1 MTCED
6 SGSVATWQDL
16 AEAKNGDS
24 FLLTS
29 AERQEVL
36 KMDEEKM
43 STDVMLQHVLS
54 KLEQKSYG
62 GSFLTFNA
70 FKMIHSSLDNSCN
83 GCWTSS
89 EKIFSWCYQLW
100 LQPMKWVWCMQ
111 IRLQLQALYAILR
124 WCPTYIFWCYL
135 DSKDI
140 TI

>member
-1 MTCED
+1 MSRDVT
-6 SGSVATWQDL
+6 GPVGGKKWWQLLVDIGWKTRSL
-16 AEAKNGDS
+16 TKWMRKRCQLMSCCNMCCQNWNKNLIVHNIGC
-24 FLLTS
+24 
-29 AERQEVL
+29 
-36 KMDEEKM
+36 
-43 STDVMLQHVLS
+43 
-54 KLEQKSYG
+54 
-62 GSFLTFNA
+62 FLTLTLL
-70 FKMIHSSLDNSCN
+70 KMIHSSLDNSCN
-83 GCWTSS
+83 RCWTSS